1 MGSHTRNVLTV
12 KAIAASKSA
21 KLRDGGGLYLVSKGS
36 GRYWIFS
43 YTFAG
48 LRREM
53 GLGPLHT
60 VGLAE
65 ARDKAESA
73 RKLVRSGIDPLAAK
87 READEQSPKSTTFGA
102 YADAFIDAAVKAGR
116 WRGAKTEARWRNLL
130 QNHAKP
136 IRAKTL
142 ASIRV
147 RDVVQVLEPIWGDKQ
162 ETAEKL
168 REAIERVLDAAKVEG
183 HRSGDNPA
191 AWKGTL
197 EHVLHKPN
205 ELSNR
210 NHHAAMPNADLSA
223 FMKKLA
229 EVRGVSARALEFT
242 ILTAARSGETRGAV
256 WDEFDFAAKIW
267 TVPAVRMKG
276 GKLHRVPLS
285 EAAITIL
292 TAMKAQSVNE
302 LVFPGVRDKRPLS
315 DMSLAKALTAAGG
328 GSYTVHGFRSTF
340 RDWATEVAHAPREIA
355 EASLAHAV
363 GDAVERSYARSDAL
377 ERRRALMSDWAEH
390 CGQPK
395 P

>member
-12 KAIAASKSA
+12 KTIAASKA
-21 KLRDGGGLYLVSKGS
+21 TKLRDGGGLYLISKGA
-36 GRYWIFS
+36 GRYWIFN

-60 VGLAE
+60 VGLAD
-65 ARDKAESA
+65 AREKSEVA
-73 RKLVRSGIDPLAAK
+73 RKLVRSGVDPLAAK
-87 READEQSPKSTTFGA
+87 REAEEQSPKATTFGA

-136 IRAKTL
+136 IRTKTL

-205 ELSNR
+205 ELSSR
-210 NHHAAMPNADLSA
+210 NHHAAIPHPDVSA

-229 EVRGVSARALEFT
+229 EVKGVSARALEFT
-242 ILTAARSGETRGAV
+242 ILTVARSGETRGAV
-256 WDEFDFAAKIW
+256 WEEFDFAEKVW
-267 TVPAVRMKG
+267 TIPAVRMKG

-285 EAAITIL
+285 DKAMAL
-292 TAMKAQSVNE
+292 LKAMKAQSVND

-315 DMSLAKALTAAGG
+315 DMSLAKALAAAGG
-328 GSYTVHGFRSTF
+328 GAYTVHGFRSTF
-340 RDWATEVAHAPREIA
+340 RDWATEMAHAPREIA

-377 ERRRALMSDWAEH
+377 ERRRKLMSDWAKY
-390 CGQPK
+390 CD
-395 P
+395 

>member
-12 KAIAASKSA
+12 KAITASKA
-21 KLRDGGGLYLVSKGS
+21 TKLRDGGGLYLVSKGS
-36 GRYWIFS
+36 GRYWIFNF
-43 YTFAG
+43 TFAG

-60 VGLAE
+60 VGLAD
-65 ARDKAESA
+65 ARDKAEAA
-73 RKLVRSGIDPLAAK
+73 RRLVRSGVDPLAVK
-87 READEQSPKSTTFGA
+87 REAEEQSPTATTFGA

-130 QNHAKP
+130 TNHAKP

-168 REAIERVLDAAKVEG
+168 REAIERVLDSAKVEG

-191 AWKGTL
+191 AWKGAL

-205 ELSNR
+205 DLSNR
-210 NHHAAMPNADLSA
+210 NHHAAMPYLDATSFL
-223 FMKKLA
+223 KKLA
-229 EVRGVSARALEFT
+229 DVKGVSARALEFT

-256 WDEFDFAAKIW
+256 WGEFDFAAKVW
-267 TVPAVRMKG
+267 TIPAVRMKG

-285 EAAITIL
+285 DKAMTL
-292 TAMKAQSVNE
+292 LKAMKAQASND

-328 GSYTVHGFRSTF
+328 GAYTVHGFRSTF
-340 RDWATEVAHAPREIA
+340 RDWATEVAHAPREIS

-363 GDAVERSYARSDAL
+363 GDVVERSYARSDAL
-377 ERRRALMSDWAEH
+377 ERRRALMQDWATYLY
-390 CGQPK
+390 
-395 P
+395 